1 LTNTISTF
9 FNLIKIYNDK
19 SRIKSFGSKFFFF
32 FFDTNE
38 SSFPCWEEIQPTP
51 NQCGQAENR
60 TVTQPT
66 PDKDREPQDH
76 STRLTP
82 QPPHRTSK
90 PFLGPESFH
99 LGLPITILTPHLL
112 KLVVILQFG
121 HILVKPPI
129 INKSQPN
136 LLSEL
141 TVRPIDVIENGIIA
155 FHPKHP
161 HQRAP
166 NGHPYLLNFVKS
178 PRDAVRE
185 DALFPIDGGTTDHT
199 CH

>member
-1 LTNTISTF
+1 LVQNS
-9 FNLIKIYNDK
+9 
-19 SRIKSFGSKFFFF
+19 S
-32 FFDTNE
+32 
-38 SSFPCWEEIQPTP
+38 SSFLTQMKVPFLAGKKYNQRQTNVARQKIEQSP
-51 NQCGQAENR
+51 NQ
-60 TVTQPT
+60 
-66 PDKDREPQDH
+66 PQT